1 MTGDAMLEGEQPD
14 QPDDGLDGLRQRI
27 SQVDEELIRL
37 LDERRRLVVE
47 VGRRKASRGLPV
59 LDPGREAAVVRKV
72 ARKARELGVDEE
84 LVRDV
89 IWRIIAAARAEQ
101 ENRPLGWP

>member
-14 QPDDGLDGLRQRI
+14 QPDDELDGLRQRI

>member
-1 MTGDAMLEGEQPD
+1 MTADGAAPTRRPNQDDEELGE
-14 QPDDGLDGLRQRI
+14 LRERI
-27 SQVDEELIRL
+27 SQVDDQLIRL
-37 LDERRRLVVE
+37 LDERRRLVLE
-47 VGRRKASRGLPV
+47 VGRRKASMGLPV

-72 ARKARELGVDEE
+72 AVKARELGVDEE